1 MGLSQ
6 EQIDEKYRKEFVT
19 EYGDGMSA
27 AAIAGKPMDQVYSEA
42 LNNEEG
48 SFDAKLVLRSI
59 LRRRRGI

>member
-1 MGLSQ
+1 
-6 EQIDEKYRKEFVT
+6 
-19 EYGDGMSA
+19 MSA
-27 AAIAGKPMDQVYSEA
+27 AAIAGKSMDQVYSEA